1 MQQALSEER
10 RKSSADEAKIRQ
22 LEYELN
28 RKVEEAADNYK
39 NMMSAQRKSQLTE
52 EEIQKLKI
60 EIERERR

>member
-1 MQQALSEER
+1 LQQALSEER

>member
-60 EIERERR
+60 EIEKERR